1 MKKKVLIFGVTGQD
15 GAILSSILLKK
26 NYEVHGISRK
36 KNYKNLDK
44 LRVKEK
50 IRKYLIKNN
59 NEQKILNIL
68 KKNFEEIYFLGG
80 QSSVKESFS
89 LVDETYESQIKPVKI
104 ILNYIYN
111 QKKKKTKFL
120 YAASSEIF
128 GQKTNK
134 KKLTENDTKEP
145 ISPYAL
151 SKLISYEI
159 IREYRNS
166 HKLPVCSAI
175 LFNHESNLRDKSYV
189 LKKIANAIKQIKL
202 DKKKKIKLGNIN
214 IKRDWGWSEDFM
226 NACNLILT
234 KNKIDDYIIATGKT
248 TSLKKVLQM
257 GLKNQKYSWRN
268 YVNID
273 KKLFRKFDIKENYA
287 SISKIKKNLNWKP
300 KHFIE
305 DIIYKI

>member
-1 MKKKVLIFGVTGQD
+1 M
-15 GAILSSILLKK
+15 
-26 NYEVHGISRK
+26 
-36 KNYKNLDK
+36 
-44 LRVKEK
+44 
-50 IRKYLIKNN
+50 
-59 NEQKILNIL
+59 
-68 KKNFEEIYFLGG
+68 
-80 QSSVKESFS
+80 
-89 LVDETYESQIKPVKI
+89 
-104 ILNYIYN
+104 
-111 QKKKKTKFL
+111 
-120 YAASSEIF
+120 
-128 GQKTNK
+128 
-134 KKLTENDTKEP
+134 
-145 ISPYAL
+145 
-151 SKLISYEI
+151 
-159 IREYRNS
+159 
-166 HKLPVCSAI
+166 
-175 LFNHESNLRDKSYV
+175 RDKSYV